1 MKQCP
6 NCNYPIMNTSEGCPK
21 CKTKFFLGKM
31 AYRSNKLDKKTKFM
45 MTIFGLIPLA
55 VGLNQL
61 VEYIQFLISEFS
73 NFNPESLIETLFI
86 GVLMIIPI
94 GLPLVFAYFIYFLVA
109 ASKDITEDIPDDI
122 TDDENELK

>member
-6 NCNYPIMNTSEGCPK
+6 NCKYPIMNTSVGCPK
-21 CKTKFFLGKM
+21 CKTKFLFGKI
-31 AYRSNKLDKKTKFM
+31 AYRSNKLDRPTKFM

-55 VGLNQL
+55 IGLNQL

-73 NFNPESLIETLFI
+73 NFNLESLIETLFT

-94 GLPLVFAYFIYFLVA
+94 GLPLTFAYFIYFMVA
-109 ASKDITEDIPDDI
+109 ASKDITEDI

>member
-6 NCNYPIMNTSEGCPK
+6 NCKYPIMNTSEGCPK
-21 CKTKFFLGKM
+21 CKTKFLFGKI
-31 AYRSNKLDKKTKFM
+31 AYRSNKLDRPTKFM

-55 VGLNQL
+55 IGLNQL

-73 NFNPESLIETLFI
+73 NFNLESLIETLFT

-94 GLPLVFAYFIYFLVA
+94 GLPLTFAYFIYFMVA
-109 ASKDITEDIPDDI
+109 ASKDITEDI